1 MRRRA
6 NVLIV
11 VGLLLIAAALSLV
24 VYNAWDSNRAARDSQ
39 EIVDALDADEDV
51 SGDSSD
57 GEMPTKNVDGYD
69 YIGEIEIPLAS
80 IKLPV
85 MAEWDYD
92 RLRISPCR
100 YTGSYLTDDLVI
112 CGHNY
117 PAHFRVLLSIDVGA
131 DIYFDTVDGQRIHY
145 LVANR
150 ETVQPTSIEH
160 MVENDKNSD
169 TADEWDL
176 TIFTCNLGGQTRC
189 AVRCLRQDD

>member
-1 MRRRA
+1 MRKRA
-6 NVLIV
+6 NVLITI
-11 VGLLLIAAALSLV
+11 GLVLIAAALSLV
-24 VYNAWDSNRAARDSQ
+24 IYNAWDSDRAARDSQ
-39 EIVDALDADEDV
+39 SILETLEADEDIA
-51 SGDSSD
+51 GDASN

-69 YIGEIEIPLAS
+69 YIGEIEIPIAS

-85 MAEWDYD
+85 MADWDYT

-117 PAHFRVLLSIDVGA
+117 PAHFRCLLTIDVGA
-131 DIYFDTVDGQRIHY
+131 DIYFDTVDGNRIHY
-145 LVANR
+145 KVSNR

-160 MVENDKNSD
+160 MVENDKNSQ
-169 TADEWDL
+169 AVDEWDL

-189 AVRCLRQDD
+189 AVRCVRQDS